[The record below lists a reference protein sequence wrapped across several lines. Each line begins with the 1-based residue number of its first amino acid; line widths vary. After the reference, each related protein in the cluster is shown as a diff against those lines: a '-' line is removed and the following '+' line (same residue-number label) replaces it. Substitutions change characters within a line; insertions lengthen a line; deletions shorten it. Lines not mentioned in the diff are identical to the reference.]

1 MCKKEFPNSVIK
13 EFKTVELLINSTLPT
28 GRTDAFII
36 AWVKSE
42 RQVRKIFS
50 FIVFQIPVFDKKDV
64 TSIIE
69 AIADRSDLYFD
80 DFITGFD
87 RLYPKTYQD
96 IVGED
101 SYQHSR
107 DELRRINRIRN
118 KILHGQPTGQSLSA
132 EALRNEI
139 RIIRKWCFEVANN
152 MQNEIGY
159 DGFGRN
165 SFRKSNNKEMALN
178 YKKQITSID
187 EFVNYLSELK
197 K

>member
-50 FIVFQIPVFDKKDV
+50 FIVFQFPVFDKKDV

-87 RLYPKTYQD
+87 RLYPNPDKP
-96 IVGED
+96 EP
-101 SYQHSR
+101 
-107 DELRRINRIRN
+107 NRLTR
-118 KILHGQPTGQSLSA
+118 
-132 EALRNEI
+132 
-139 RIIRKWCFEVANN
+139 
-152 MQNEIGY
+152 
-159 DGFGRN
+159 
-165 SFRKSNNKEMALN
+165 
-178 YKKQITSID
+178 
-187 EFVNYLSELK
+187 
-197 K
+197 